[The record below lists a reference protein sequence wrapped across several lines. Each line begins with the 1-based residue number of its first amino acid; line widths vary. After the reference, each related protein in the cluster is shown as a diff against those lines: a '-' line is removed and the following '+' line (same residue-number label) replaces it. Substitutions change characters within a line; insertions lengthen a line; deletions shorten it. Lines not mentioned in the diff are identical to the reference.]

1 MMTLMSITKT
11 SGIKN
16 FCDKQHLK
24 YIAHVTRM
32 ENNSLQKQFL
42 FCEASKG
49 SANRWKKLSELT
61 SLDES
66 QLRRVMAN
74 RLEFL
79 QVLSTVYE
87 DKDSKGNLM
96 RTSVSSREKWWWWW
110 CNKILWNFNEKLKI
124 LGWIMVL
131 DVKNSWFCY
140 NFIVGRSPLLWIEID

>member
-1 MMTLMSITKT
+1 MSITKT

-24 YIAHVTRM
+24 YIAHITRM

-74 RLEFL
+74 RLEFMQL
-79 QVLSTVYE
+79 LSTVYE
-87 DKDSKGNLM
+87 NKDSKGNLM
-96 RTSVSSREKWWWWW
+96 RTSVSSREK
-110 CNKILWNFNEKLKI
+110 
-124 LGWIMVL
+124 
-131 DVKNSWFCY
+131 
-140 NFIVGRSPLLWIEID
+140 R